1 MHCTGFPML
10 RPPKIFSV
18 ISGKHV
24 PWSDRQWKLLSRLA
38 LLRHRRHL
46 QEVASGRRPTADP
59 SGWRILFG
67 NKSIGI
73 SWESVY
79 TLGWRQGT
87 QHNNTQSHTILCLY
101 AECQYFVILQSGLS
115 VTVMSIILLSLSAE
129 YHSVRCHSA
138 RRHCGVSFC
147 QVTFC
152 WVSFW

>member
-1 MHCTGFPML
+1 MYNVHCTGFPML
-10 RPPKIFSV
+10 RPLKIFSV

-24 PWSDRQWKLLSRLA
+24 PGSDRDRKLLSGLA

-101 AECQYFVILQSGLS
+101 AECRVLS
-115 VTVMSIILLSLSAE
+115 LCWVSIFCHSPECLSAE